1 LLLEA
6 ELLQRPE
13 SSRGD
18 EVRVYGGGGDR
29 DWAWV
34 LMANEPY
41 LDLDTPPPW
50 WRLGFDSKALLEAV
64 VGSVVGLIALFLSDD
79 HVFLPHRRLPL
90 QQQLA
95 ASGSSLSRFRSLLRM
110 LY

>member
-1 LLLEA
+1 MAGLL
-6 ELLQRPE
+6 
-13 SSRGD
+13 
-18 EVRVYGGGGDR
+18 RVEQ
-29 DWAWV
+29 V
-34 LMANEPY
+34 LR
-41 LDLDTPPPW
+41 DLDAAPPW
-50 WRLGFDSKALLEAV
+50 WRFGFDGKALLEAV